1 MLLKLCLD
9 KDFNT
14 YKEGANMEVINCTGA
29 GRGEGGGFSVVLA
42 EKVLA
47 WSRSLGLPAEWDQLG
62 FGNVSHRSTGYLTSQ
77 RLSAVLAGLACGLR
91 GVAPGNTVLRTN
103 TAMQHATGGRFP
115 DQGTIHRWL
124 SQVTDQQA
132 AALRSHLHEV
142 VRDQGWFRDVLR
154 SGRRLF
160 VDVDAQGLVARGSRF
175 ERAAWGR
182 LGGQLDCGYQRYVA
196 YVGQT
201 REVLDEFLRPGATTL
216 LTELPEVLAGLNE
229 VFPRDDRE
237 RVVIRADAHGGTVNN
252 LRALKTAGY
261 SYVCRMLSRLG
272 INRLRREVCVAAGQ
286 PIEVRDSTNTPRRL
300 TCWDVPD
307 WTIRGRDR
315 RPVHSRAVLY
325 HEVLS
330 DGREFWL
337 VLLTNLTDLRPDELW
352 SQYHQRSGTIEEYN
366 DQSER
371 AFHLEVVRTG
381 CAAGHN
387 ALLALVGLCWNLT
400 VWCLEDL
407 RLPPVAAPQAD
418 NNRWISALEFDRSAV
433 LQRAAQSGL
442 RLFRPHQTPR
452 LEVEDTACNPESTAW
467 LRWLGGTIQ
476 IRLHLVA

>member
-1 MLLKLCLD
+1 V
-9 KDFNT
+9 
-14 YKEGANMEVINCTGA
+14 VI
-29 GRGEGGGFSVVLA
+29 A

-47 WSRSLGLPAEWDQLG
+47 FARSLGLPAEWDRLG
-62 FGNVSHRSTGYLTSQ
+62 FGNVSQRSTAYLPSQ
-77 RLSAVLAGLACGLR
+77 RLSALLAGLACGLR
-91 GVAPGNTVLRTN
+91 GVAPGNTLLRTN
-103 TAMQHATGGRFP
+103 TAMQYATGGRFP

-132 AALRSHLHEV
+132 AAVRSHLHQV
-142 VRDQGWFRDVLR
+142 VCDQGRFRDVLR
-154 SGRRLF
+154 SGRLI

-175 ERAAWGR
+175 EHATWGR

-201 REVLDEFLRPGATTL
+201 REVLDEFLRPGATML

-229 VFPRDDRE
+229 VFVREDRE

-261 SYVCRMLSRLG
+261 SYLCRMLSRLG
-272 INRLRREVCVAAGQ
+272 INRLRREVCVATGQ
-286 PIEVRDSTNTPRRL
+286 PIEVRDSANARRRL
-300 TCWDVPD
+300 MCWDVPD
-307 WTIRGRDR
+307 WTIQGRDH
-315 RPVHSRAVLY
+315 RPVHSRVVLY
-325 HEVLS
+325 HETLS
-330 DGREFWL
+330 AGREFWL

-352 SQYHQRSGTIEEYN
+352 IQYHQRSGTIEEYN

-371 AFHLEVVRTG
+371 AFHLDVVRTG

-387 ALLALVGLCWNLT
+387 AVLALVGLCWNLT

-418 NNRWISALEFDRSAV
+418 HDRWASALEFDRSAV

-442 RLFRPHQTPR
+442 RLFRPSRTPC
-452 LEVEDTACNPESTAW
+452 LEVEDTVCNRESTAW
-467 LRWLGGTIQ
+467 LRWLGGTFQ